1 LQAEDRTWHQQ
12 ITNISSL
19 FILVTSIPIVEE
31 LYFRGYLLPRLSY
44 LGGWAIMVNSLLF
57 ALYHFTTPWALVSR
71 TLITLPLAYVAYL
84 VRKGQV
90 TER

>member
-1 LQAEDRTWHQQ
+1 
-12 ITNISSL
+12 
-19 FILVTSIPIVEE
+19 
-31 LYFRGYLLPRLSY
+31 LLPRLSY